1 LKAFAMGF
9 EARDRTE
16 VPGLEGTPY
25 RFVREIGHGGMG
37 SVHEVEHRALGKIF
51 VMKVLHESLAH
62 RDDFA
67 LRMKREWRTLARLEH
82 PAIVRVTD
90 AGQTAEGLPFFVME
104 RLEGQT
110 LGEALR
116 ARGRFGAAEAIRLVS
131 VVLSG
136 LEVAHRAGAI
146 HRDIKPQNLFLTAE
160 GPKILD
166 FGIAKSMRRG
176 GAFVT
181 RSGVA
186 IGTPRYMAPEQAA
199 GLPVDGRADVYAC
212 GLVLFEMIAGQ
223 DPFSHLKDQAAL
235 VNAQVSE
242 VPVRLDD
249 VCSAPEALGDLL
261 ARFLA
266 KDPADRPFSA
276 RLAQL
281 ELSALLPL
289 VESDQPGRTPSVV
302 PASLSRVR
310 QDDESTAGN
319 SGLSSSLPPSAS
331 FEFSPARPPVGAPAA
346 PTPIEAAPTGDARLE
361 PEVRKSPSV
370 TPPPLARAGREAEQS
385 ARATK
390 RSGRPWAIA
399 AFFLLTSSVLG
410 LAALVLRPAWLEEA
424 GYWVD
429 GRGGDAARGQSSFD
443 FPDTPPDPAVL
454 GAPAPPVTPAPAQG
468 PGAEALSARD
478 DARTLGASAPPKTEV
493 SGSALVSPRPSGA
506 AAAPPTQGHPPEDE
520 ARDAR
525 APEGMPPSTAV
536 RRAQNPGGRTTQP
549 AADQGLK
556 RADPSAAEAGP
567 EGLPGS
573 GLW

>member
-1 LKAFAMGF
+1 LEAFAMGF

-16 VPGLEGTPY
+16 IPGLEGTPY

-289 VESDQPGRTPSVV
+289 VESDQPGTPSAV

-310 QDDESTAGN
+310 RDDESTAGN

-331 FEFSPARPPVGAPAA
+331 FEFSPARPPVGASSAPA
-346 PTPIEAAPTGDARLE
+346 PIEAAPTDDARLE

-370 TPPPLARAGREAEQS
+370 TPPPLARAGREPEQS

-390 RSGRPWAIA
+390 RSGRSWAIA
-399 AFFLLTSSVLG
+399 AFFLIMSSVLG
-410 LAALVLRPAWLEEA
+410 LAALVLRPAWLDEA
-424 GYWVD
+424 AHWVD

-443 FPDTPPDPAVL
+443 FPHTPPDPVAL
-454 GAPAPPVTPAPAQG
+454 RAPAPLVLPGTGQG
-468 PGAEALSARD
+468 PGEATLSARG
-478 DARTLGASAPPKTEV
+478 DARTLGVSAPPKAEV
-493 SGSALVSPRPSGA
+493 SRTPPVKPRPSGA
-506 AAAPPTQGHPPEDE
+506 PAGPPPQGHPPVKQGREPG
-520 ARDAR
+520 AS
-525 APEGMPPSTAV
+525 EGTPPSTAV
-536 RRAQNPGGRTTQP
+536 RPGKNPSGRTTQP
-549 AADQGLK
+549 PADQGPK
-556 RADPSAAEAGP
+556 PSDPSVAEAGP

>member
-1 LKAFAMGF
+1 MGSD
-9 EARDRTE
+9 ALNRTAAS
-16 VPGLEGTPY
+16 GLEGTPY
-25 RFVREIGHGGMG
+25 RFVREIGRGGMG

-51 VMKVLHESLAH
+51 VMKVLHGSLAH

-116 ARGRFGAAEAIRLVS
+116 ARGRFGAAEAVRLVS

-166 FGIAKSMRRG
+166 FGIVKSMRRG

-181 RSGVA
+181 QSGMA

-199 GLPVDGRADVYAC
+199 GFPVDGRADVYAC

-249 VCSAPEALGDLL
+249 LCSAPAPLADVL

-266 KDPADRPFSA
+266 KDPADRPASA

-281 ELSALLPL
+281 ELAALLPL
-289 VESDQPGRTPSVV
+289 LEGEGAPLTPAE
-302 PASLSRVR
+302 PASLARLR
-310 QDDESTAGN
+310 HEDESTAGT
-319 SGLSSSLPPSAS
+319 SGLSHSLPPSAS
-331 FEFSPARPPVGAPAA
+331 FEFSAPAA
-346 PTPIEAAPTGDARLE
+346 PVAAAAPVAPAAPAVPAGR
-361 PEVRKSPSV
+361 PEVAFGPTDSFPAAEPPEAGEPRRSPSV
-370 TPPPLARAGREAEQS
+370 TPPPLARPDSPLATPTG
-385 ARATK
+385 ARQGS
-390 RSGRPWAIA
+390 RWAA
-399 AFFLLTSSVLG
+399 
-410 LAALVLRPAWLEEA
+410 AALVLLTASTVGVALVVLQPSWLRQAAPAAGEA
-424 GYWVD
+424 AL
-429 GRGGDAARGQSSFD
+429 GRASFD
-443 FPDTPPDPAVL
+443 FPIVEPLGPSAPDRPPRVQPSEVAGGDSNGAQLKEPAAPQGPSPPGGDTPDPAPGVDV
-454 GAPAPPVTPAPAQG
+454 APAPRSIPESPPAAPA
-468 PGAEALSARD
+468 
-478 DARTLGASAPPKTEV
+478 AP
-493 SGSALVSPRPSGA
+493 
-506 AAAPPTQGHPPEDE
+506 AAPPVGPRRIAVPVGQ
-520 ARDAR
+520 
-525 APEGMPPSTAV
+525 TAV
-536 RRAQNPGGRTTQP
+536 SPPPQP
-549 AADQGLK
+549 AAGAGK
-556 RADPSAAEAGP
+556 VPDPAESTA